1 MSIILKDLFCKTN
14 VGQKA
19 ISYIVPSIWNSW
31 PDSIK
36 RANILNTFKHNVKK
50 HYLFWIT
57 HDMFMCMFICIS
69 IWLYVRVC
77 VCVYT
82 YAYILVYFPLNYS
95 FSSFLWFFSFTL
107 FSHFF
112 LTWGTI
118 VETRRFCPFCAMA
131 AKADAIHFC
140 LLKYFSFI
148 IYMLTFNQLVC
159 LSVVVVVFYLG

>member
-36 RANILNTFKHNVKK
+36 RANILNTFKHNVKN

-77 VCVYT
+77 VCIYICIYISVFSFELFILKFFMIFFVYT
-82 YAYILVYFPLNYS
+82 FLSFFSNLRDHSGNKALLPVLCYGSQGWCYS
-95 FSSFLWFFSFTL
+95 FLSAEIF
-107 FSHFF
+107 
-112 LTWGTI
+112 
-118 VETRRFCPFCAMA
+118 
-131 AKADAIHFC
+131 
-140 LLKYFSFI
+140 
-148 IYMLTFNQLVC
+148 QLH
-159 LSVVVVVFYLG
+159 YLYVNF